1 MTPEV
6 LDGSTIRR
14 IVEAMNAPAT
24 DTDVEI
30 VATRDAGARLQAG
43 RFRDPFHGTWS
54 GPATHLAPERD
65 RLRSLTWRSF
75 TAHRMSPTVG
85 AEIRGLDLREELAD
99 DVVAE
104 LAQALADYKVLF
116 FRDQRVSPA
125 QHLAFARRFGD
136 LEIHPFIPPN
146 AEHPELVHFEKSAEV
161 AGYENSWHNDVTWRE
176 VPSKAA
182 VLHAIRIPDVGGDT
196 LFSDSCAAYDALDD
210 DIKALID
217 DLDAEHDFVRAFG
230 AQVPPEQREAMR
242 ARYPLVT
249 HPVAPRH
256 PVTGR
261 RFLYVNR
268 NFTSRIVG
276 LEPDES
282 AALLR
287 ELYLQAAVVEHQVR
301 FTWQQDSIAMWDN
314 LAVQHY
320 AASDYWPDVRI
331 MERASIVGTRPSR

>member
-1 MTPEV
+1 
-6 LDGSTIRR
+6 
-14 IVEAMNAPAT
+14 MNAPAT
-24 DTDVEI
+24 DTAADI
-30 VATRDAGARLQAG
+30 VATRDPGARLEAA
-43 RFRDPFHGTWS
+43 RHKDDFFGTWS
-54 GPATHLAPERD
+54 GPAKHLAAERD
-65 RLRSLTWRSF
+65 RLRSLTWRNF
-75 TAHRMSPTVG
+75 TAHRMSPTIG
-85 AEIRGLDLREELAD
+85 AEIRGLDLRTELSD

-104 LAQALADYKVLF
+104 LAQALADYKVIF
-116 FRDQRVSPA
+116 FRDQPVTPA
-125 QHLAFARRFGD
+125 QHLAFSKRFGD

-146 AEHPELVHFEKSAEV
+146 AEHPELVHFEKGAAV

-182 VLHAIRIPDVGGDT
+182 VLHAIHIPDVGGDT

-210 DIKALID
+210 DTKALID

-230 AQVPPEQREAMR
+230 GQVPPGQADAMR
-242 ARYPLVT
+242 AKYPLVA

-268 NFTSRIVG
+268 NFTSRIIG
-276 LEPDES
+276 LEVEES
-282 AALLR
+282 AMLLR
-287 ELYLQAAVVEHQVR
+287 SLYQQSAIVEHQVR
-301 FTWQQDSIAMWDN
+301 FTWQKDSVAMWDN

-320 AASDYWPDVRI
+320 ASSDYWPDVRI

>member
-1 MTPEV
+1 MDT
-6 LDGSTIRR
+6 
-14 IVEAMNAPAT
+14 AT
-24 DTDVEI
+24 EI
-30 VATRDAGARLQAG
+30 VASKDPGARLQAA
-43 RFRDPFHGTWS
+43 RFKDDVFRQWS
-54 GPATHLAPERD
+54 GPAVHLAAERD
-65 RLRSLTWRSF
+65 RLRGLTWRHF
-75 TAHRMSPTVG
+75 TARRMSPTIG
-85 AEIRGLDLREELAD
+85 AEIQGLDLRTDLGD

-116 FRDQRVSPA
+116 FRDQPVTPQ

-146 AEHPELVHFEKSAEV
+146 PEHPELVHFEKSAEV

-182 VLHAIRIPDVGGDT
+182 VLHAIHIPDVGGDT
-196 LFSDSCAAYDALDD
+196 LFSDCCAAYDALDD
-210 DIKALID
+210 ETKARVD
-217 DLDAEHDFVRAFG
+217 QLDAEHDYMRAFG
-230 AQVPPEQREAMR
+230 GQVPEGQAEVMR
-242 ARYPLVT
+242 ARYPVMV

-276 LEPDES
+276 LSES
-282 AALLR
+282 ESNELLLS
-287 ELYLQAAVVEHQVR
+287 LYLQSAVVEHQVR
-301 FTWQQDSIAMWDN
+301 FTWQKDSVAMWDN

-320 AASDYWPDVRI
+320 ASSDYWPDVRI